1 MDSPSV
7 TRTPSSEFCHRIAE
21 SGRVTMLRCP
31 ALENPTGD
39 VVTGQIAVVR
49 GDKGTTGMDGFA
61 DGGELPGRA
70 HRPTMA
76 VRSAWRDG

>member
-7 TRTPSSEFCHRIAE
+7 TRTPSSEVYHRIAE
-21 SGRVTMLRCP
+21 SGHHVCGVRRSRTRP
-31 ALENPTGD
+31 GD

-76 VRSAWRDG
+76 VRSAWRGR